1 MKREETEWAEEEY
14 TRVRVESG
22 SVSHHSNQDLFKSN
36 QHNTEQRSAHNSP
49 SYITSGVMHH
59 LSLIMSS
66 MQHN

>member
-14 TRVRVESG
+14 IKVRVECG
-22 SVSHHSNQDLFKSN
+22 SVSHHSNQDLFKTN
-36 QHNTEQRSAHNSP
+36 QHSTEQHSPHNSP
-49 SYITSGVMHH
+49 SYITSGVTHH